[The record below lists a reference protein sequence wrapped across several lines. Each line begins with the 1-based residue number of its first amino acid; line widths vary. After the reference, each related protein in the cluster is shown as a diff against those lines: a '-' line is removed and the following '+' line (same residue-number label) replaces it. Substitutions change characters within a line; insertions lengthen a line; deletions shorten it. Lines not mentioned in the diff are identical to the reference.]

1 MSDVIVKV
9 AWPGEVSYA
18 FSADAQRL
26 LVTVPAESG
35 SSVVL
40 DLTRQA
46 ALDLAEKIVARTGQM
61 DPPLPTQRE
70 AKAMQSRADQTA
82 RMFRKE
88 LR

>member
-1 MSDVIVKV
+1 MRAVVVKV
-9 AWPGEVSYA
+9 ASSGEVSYE
-18 FSADAQRL
+18 FSPDTQRL

-35 SSVVL
+35 SVVL

-61 DPPLPTQRE
+61 DPALPTQRE
-70 AKAMQSRADQTA
+70 EQARKSRAEQTA
-82 RMFRKE
+82 QMFRKE